1 MITASTDG
9 KPKNSFTHKNAPAR
23 GFFFCLNTGMKSPY
37 TFFAE
42 ARYARD
48 SLSALGAADAAD
60 LKEYPGKRGKRAHR
74 KLHREIGKLLK
85 GRLSKTGAEL
95 AVGMNEAQ
103 TRKH

>member
-1 MITASTDG
+1 
-9 KPKNSFTHKNAPAR
+9 
-23 GFFFCLNTGMKSPY
+23 MKSPY

-60 LKEYPGKRGKRAHR
+60 LKEYPGKRGERAHR